1 MVYFIFD
8 IMVDIFLNEKML
20 LPLGDCVNKLNDVL
34 TKSYYFKLS
43 TVKAPLLQKIKEVD
57 SGQMQFKVSYC
68 FLYHDLFVRSEFSI
82 LYSSFVFLLEKQNTI
97 LKFILKNSSTMAFLS
112 RKINQTILSLW
123 GSDHHLSALNS
134 FFATH
139 EFIKIHVQSIDV

>member
-8 IMVDIFLNEKML
+8 IMVDIFLNEKIL
-20 LPLGDCVNKLNDVL
+20 LPLGDNVNKLYDVL

-43 TVKAPLLQKIKEVD
+43 TIKAPFLQKIKEVD

-68 FLYHDLFVRSEFSI
+68 FIYQYLFVWGELSI

-112 RKINQTILSLW
+112 REINQPILSLW
-123 GSDHHLSALNS
+123 GTDHNLSALNS

-139 EFIKIHVQSIDV
+139 EFIKIHI

>member
-1 MVYFIFD
+1 
-8 IMVDIFLNEKML
+8 MVDIFLNEKML

-43 TVKAPLLQKIKEVD
+43 TVKAPLLQKIKEVN

-112 RKINQTILSLW
+112 RKINQPILSL
-123 GSDHHLSALNS
+123 
-134 FFATH
+134 
-139 EFIKIHVQSIDV
+139 